1 MQHTQFFHVWSF
13 FLTRSVHSIYK
24 PLKNELNFVYQLSK
38 FFKEC
43 TRFIH
48 STYTIVKKKMYT
60 ILYIQ
65 NTQNFKEFT
74 LFCSFNERKLSK
86 NIPNYV
92 HLMYIFKECT

>member
-1 MQHTQFFHVWSF
+1 MNSILYINFQNFSKNVHVLYIQHTR
-13 FLTRSVHSIYK
+13 L
-24 PLKNELNFVYQLSK
+24 L
-38 FFKEC
+38 
-43 TRFIH
+43 
-48 STYTIVKKKMYT
+48 KKKKYT

-74 LFCSFNERKLSK
+74 LFCSFNEHKFSK